1 MCLSH
6 SSIIHNSTSDLTAL
20 CVLVSNCSK
29 VTNHGHNKHCTTVQ
43 QITLH
48 LIFVDLLQCSRIFC
62 QSGKYHCHSQPSF
75 DVGPCHHTGPS
86 SAGPGPLPPP
96 AGPPPGF
103 APGHLPP
110 PSGPPPGM
118 MMPRMPPPMMPPPAY
133 AVLMPPPPGLRS
145 PSCCCRR
152 PCCCWCICLQAVWL
166 NALYT
171 SMYCVSICMQ
181 TCCTV
186 CNPRHAAEL
195 SLPLLQLC
203 N

>member
-6 SSIIHNSTSDLTAL
+6 SSIIHNFTSDLTAL
-20 CVLVSNCSK
+20 CVLVSNWSLAM
-29 VTNHGHNKHCTTVQ
+29 GTTSTAQ
-43 QITLH
+43 LS
-48 LIFVDLLQCSRIFC
+48 SRLRCISVSWIYC
-62 QSGKYHCHSQPSF
+62 NAIAISAISADVIVIAEPSL
-75 DVGPCHHTGPS
+75 DVGPCCHTGPS

-145 PSCCCRR
+145 SSCCCGQ
-152 PCCCWCICLQAVWL
+152 PCCCWCICLQA
-166 NALYT
+166 
-171 SMYCVSICMQ
+171 I
-181 TCCTV
+181 
-186 CNPRHAAEL
+186 
-195 SLPLLQLC
+195 
-203 N
+203 